1 MPRNQRPGERMIDWT
16 RRSFLLAAVAAPGLA
31 RAQSNWPAGVISLVA
46 PAPAGGSLDIIAR
59 LIQPGLQER
68 LGATVI
74 VENRSG
80 GATSVGAAFVGK
92 SARNGTK
99 WLINA
104 DPQFLNPSLLLSLPY
119 DWENDLDPI
128 LLLGTSPNVL
138 AAGPDS
144 PYRTLDDVLA
154 AARQPAGI
162 NLAVLTD
169 TLGHVSM
176 VLLSKLA
183 KANLTPI
190 TYRGAPQALNDV
202 IGGHVPL
209 MSGSASLL
217 APYLLDGKLRGIAQ
231 TGTARLPALKDIPT
245 VKESGFPDFSADSFW
260 GFYAP
265 SKTPAAIVDRFVAE
279 LSTIIKQPDVH
290 SRLTTAMLLEVTLA
304 GPAEFRAFFF
314 NQVAKWRSVI
324 RENNLQHT

>member
-1 MPRNQRPGERMIDWT
+1 MIGST
-16 RRSFLLAAVAAPGLA
+16 RRSFVLGALAAPSLSH
-31 RAQSNWPAGVISLVA
+31 AQGGWPAGIISLVA

-59 LIQPGLQER
+59 LVQPGLQER
-68 LGATVI
+68 LGTTVI

-80 GATSVGAAFVGK
+80 GATSVGAAFVAK
-92 SARNGTK
+92 SARDGSK

-138 AAGPDS
+138 AANPDS

-176 VLLSKLA
+176 ILLGKLA

-202 IGGHVPL
+202 IGGHLPL
-209 MSGSASLL
+209 IAGSASLL
-217 APYLLDGKLRGIAQ
+217 APYLFDGKLRGIAQ
-231 TGTARLPALKDIPT
+231 TGTTRMPALKDMPT
-245 VKESGFPDFSADSFW
+245 VRESGFPDFSAPSFW

-265 SKTPAAIVDRFVAE
+265 SKTPAAIVDRFVTE
-279 LSTIIKQPDVH
+279 LTAIIKQPDMQ
-290 SRLTTAMLLEVTLA
+290 SRLTTTMLLDVTIA
-304 GPAEFRAFFF
+304 GPADFRAFFF
-314 NQVAKWRSVI
+314 EQVAKWRSVI

>member
-1 MPRNQRPGERMIDWT
+1 MIGWT
-16 RRSFLLAAVAAPGLA
+16 RRSLLLGALAAPGVA
-31 RAQSNWPAGVISLVA
+31 RAQSWPAGAISLVA

-59 LIQPGLQER
+59 LVQPGLQQR

-92 SARNGTK
+92 SARDGTK

-138 AAGPDS
+138 AAGPQS

-154 AARQPAGI
+154 AARQPDGV

-176 VLLSKLA
+176 VLLGKLA
-183 KANLTPI
+183 KARLNPI
-190 TYRGAPQALNDV
+190 TYRGAPQALSDA

-209 MSGSASLL
+209 IAGSASLL
-217 APYLLDGKLRGIAQ
+217 APYLFDGTLRGIAQ
-231 TGTARLPALKDIPT
+231 TGMERLSALKDIPT
-245 VKESGFPDFSADSFW
+245 VRESGFPDFHAPSFW

-279 LSTIIKQPDVH
+279 LTAIINQPDVH
-290 SRLTTAMLLEVTLA
+290 AKLTTAMLLEVTLA
-304 GPAEFRAFFF
+304 GPTEFRAFFF
-314 NQVAKWRSVI
+314 EQVAKWRSVI